1 MSVVNVRVCGVTFMY
16 VGECTHLYTSE
27 VQRRTLGALL
37 YLVLPCPGEVVP
49 DPLHLG
55 GGSLP
60 HFTWEGYLYPT
71 LH

>member
-60 HFTWEGYLYPT
+60 HFTWEG
-71 LH
+71 